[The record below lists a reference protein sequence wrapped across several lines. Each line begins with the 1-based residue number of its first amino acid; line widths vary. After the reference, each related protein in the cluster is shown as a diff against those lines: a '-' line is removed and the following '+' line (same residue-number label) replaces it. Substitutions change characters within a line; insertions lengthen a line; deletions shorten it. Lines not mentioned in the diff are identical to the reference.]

1 MGRRLPAPGTVM
13 SNPVPRAMTSSARF
27 FGMTSPSSS
36 TITWATSPY
45 LLIPTCTRPF
55 AHFCGIVA
63 EISEHVLQI
72 AGIGRTRF
80 GGRRLW
86 VCCPRCDRRS
96 RVRDR
101 KSPAKRIGAWGV
113 CRKLISLA
121 RELRSCHPDTR
132 TLNQWVASARSQP
145 AWSRDPCQQIGS
157 DCCRRS
163 YVACSALRF
172 PGSDPRQGASA
183 HRLEIRLPLW
193 PYRGVGSRI
202 SADTEAHVEHT
213 LRNERPGRGALRK
226 GRRRA

>member
-101 KSPAKRIGAWGV
+101 KSPAKRIGPWGV

-132 TLNQWVASARSQP
+132 TLNQWLLQ
-145 AWSRDPCQQIGS
+145 
-157 DCCRRS
+157 
-163 YVACSALRF
+163 
-172 PGSDPRQGASA
+172 
-183 HRLEIRLPLW
+183 
-193 PYRGVGSRI
+193 
-202 SADTEAHVEHT
+202 
-213 LRNERPGRGALRK
+213 PGRSRHGLVIHANKSAPTAAVDHMLPAVRSDSPAATLDRELAHIASRYGRPFGHIVALVVEYPRIPK
-226 GRRRA
+226 PMLNTR

>member
-101 KSPAKRIGAWGV
+101 KSPAKRIGPWGM

-157 DCCRRS
+157 NCWPSIICCLQC
-163 YVACSALRF
+163 A
-172 PGSDPRQGASA
+172 PIPRQRPST
-183 HRLEIRLPLW
+183 
-193 PYRGVGSRI
+193 GS
-202 SADTEAHVEHT
+202 
-213 LRNERPGRGALRK
+213 
-226 GRRRA
+226 